1 MQSGIFNAAICRA
14 AAFHRLAVIVVFAFL
29 ASLFFAFVT
38 SETAQA
44 ESRTCKR
51 LATQLASLP
60 RGGAKRSSNRVQK
73 AIQGQLSQIKIA
85 KRRIRQLGCSKRR
98 LFFFR
103 DAHPSCGRMRGA
115 LQRMRNNLDALRS
128 RGGSSGNAGSSK
140 KQRAKI
146 YRAMKRN
153 RCGEQR
159 SAKRSNDDSIVD
171 QIFSKKSKNR
181 DRKAAKRGA
190 EANRVTKATRSRTIC
205 VRTCDG
211 YFFPVNFSTKKR
223 GKGVNVAACE
233 QLCPG
238 TEMRLYYD
246 NAASDDPT
254 KMISVATGQPYSAL
268 PNAFTYQKSFNPNC
282 SCNYRQSVRAGVVAG
297 EEQKQ
302 AKVERRHARRVV
314 QKTALP
320 IWRPDG
326 AADPETAANRRG
338 NLDLTALSLAKRR
351 PEGNQ
356 IASQRNVRVVGET
369 FLPAQ

>member
-1 MQSGIFNAAICRA
+1 MQVGIFNTATFRAASIRRLTAAAAI
-14 AAFHRLAVIVVFAFL
+14 AFL
-29 ASLFFAFVT
+29 ASLFLTDFAP
-38 SETAQA
+38 ETAQA
-44 ESRTCKR
+44 ESRMCKR
-51 LATQLASLP
+51 LSAQLASLP
-60 RGGAKRSSNRVQK
+60 RGGAKRSSKRVQK
-73 AIQGQLSQIKIA
+73 AIRGQLSQIKIA

-128 RGGSSGNAGSSK
+128 RGGSSDNARSSK
-140 KQRAKI
+140 RQRAKI
-146 YRAMKRN
+146 HRAMNRN
-153 RCGEQR
+153 RCGESR
-159 SAKRSNDDSIVD
+159 SAKRSSGDKGDSIVD
-171 QIFSKKSKNR
+171 QIFSNKSK
-181 DRKAAKRGA
+181 KRGRKSR
-190 EANRVTKATRSRTIC
+190 RVTKATASRTIC

-211 YFFPVNFSTKKR
+211 YFFPVNFSTKR
-223 GKGVNVAACE
+223 GKGVGVAACE

-246 NAASDDPT
+246 KAASDDPA

-268 PNAFTYQKSFNPNC
+268 PNAFTYQESFNPNC
-282 SCNYRQSVRAGVVAG
+282 SCNYRQSVKAGVVAG
-297 EEQKQ
+297 DEQEQ
-302 AKVERRHARRVV
+302 ANVVRRRAKRAV

-338 NLDLTALSLAKRR
+338 DLDLTALGTAKR
-351 PEGNQ
+351 
-356 IASQRNVRVVGET
+356 QRAGDQVAEQRRVRVVGET